1 MKGMIALRKLL
12 ALLLAVLLLSG
23 CAAAPAE
30 TEPPENTA
38 APTTVPITEPPTTAP
53 PETSEPEPGWETVY
67 TPQSTA
73 LSVISYCEATREL
86 RVQFRESGAWYA
98 YYDFEPEMW
107 ESFKAA
113 DSKGGFLN
121 KSIKGNYDYQKL
133 N

>member
-1 MKGMIALRKLL
+1 MRKIL

-23 CAAAPAE
+23 CATAPFE
-30 TEPPENTA
+30 TEPPESVATS
-38 APTTVPITEPPTTAP
+38 VIMPITEPPTTAP
-53 PETSEPEPGWETVY
+53 PETSEPEPDWETVY
-67 TPQSTA
+67 TTESTA

-107 ESFKAA
+107 NSFKNA

-121 KSIKGNYDYQKL
+121 KSIKDNYEYRKL
-133 N
+133 K